1 MKPLPII
8 GLAAILI
15 VSAGYVILHGR
26 SSGLFGSGSTDSAQ
40 GNRWQKVDRSAE
52 GFTLEIPA
60 ESKQAQVPTYDQGGA
75 VEPANMILANS
86 DAETT
91 FSIAWADDPPVAR
104 DNGSAPERVLD
115 AAEQG
120 ALTRTQTIATRS
132 ASGTAQGFP
141 ERDFTASNAGGGV
154 MDARLIYAGDRL
166 YMLVAAFPSAR
177 ARRDQNVARFFNS
190 FKLLPTTP
198 VNRSS
203 AAGSAA
209 SN

>member
-1 MKPLPII
+1 
-8 GLAAILI
+8 
-15 VSAGYVILHGR
+15 
-26 SSGLFGSGSTDSAQ
+26 
-40 GNRWQKVDRSAE
+40 
-52 GFTLEIPA
+52 
-60 ESKQAQVPTYDQGGA
+60 
-75 VEPANMILANS
+75 
-86 DAETT
+86 
-91 FSIAWADDPPVAR
+91 
-104 DNGSAPERVLD
+104 
-115 AAEQG
+115 
-120 ALTRTQTIATRS
+120 
-132 ASGTAQGFP
+132 
-141 ERDFTASNAGGGV
+141 